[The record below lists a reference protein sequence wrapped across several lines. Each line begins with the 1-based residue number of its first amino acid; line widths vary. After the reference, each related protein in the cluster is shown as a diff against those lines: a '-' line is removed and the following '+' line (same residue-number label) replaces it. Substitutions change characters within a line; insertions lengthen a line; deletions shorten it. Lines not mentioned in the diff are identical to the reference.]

1 MKPHVTR
8 LVFLLFLAVLL
19 PATGVAAES
28 LWQKGKKN
36 HVSLIADNRAHRVG
50 DIVTIVVDEQQ
61 DVSNKET
68 LKTDKSNDAKA
79 EIPVFTPDQDA
90 ADEFF
95 PIEWNYDSSFEGKAD
110 FDKQG
115 KFATL
120 ITAAVVDVQPNGNLV
135 IEGRRKVV
143 LDGEEKWMTVTG
155 MVRSFDVA
163 NDNTV
168 KSALVANATVTY
180 ESCGPLARQTEAGWL
195 ERFLD
200 FIWPF

>member
-1 MKPHVTR
+1 MKRSGIR
-8 LVFLLFLAVLL
+8 LFFLLLAVLL
-19 PATGVAAES
+19 PASAAAADS

-36 HVSLIADNRAHRVG
+36 HVALIADNRAHRVG
-50 DIVTIVVDEQQ
+50 DIITIVVDEQQ

-79 EIPVFTPDQDA
+79 EIPVFTPDQDT

-95 PIEWNYDSSFEGKAD
+95 PIEWNYDRSFEGKAD

-155 MVRSFDVA
+155 VVRAFDVA

-168 KSALVANATVTY
+168 KSALVANAAVTY
-180 ESCGPLARQTEAGWL
+180 ESCGPLARQTESGWL